1 MIIPIQ
7 KIISIFTFLNQV
19 NDSLPEAFANVLS
32 QKATGERDVDEHKD
46 EEDDEEVLAEDQ
58 AQQDQ
63 GREPEGDV
71 DHVEEET

>member
-1 MIIPIQ
+1 M
-7 KIISIFTFLNQV
+7 NV
-19 NDSLPEAFANVLS
+19 SLPEAFANVLS
-32 QKATGERDVDEHKD
+32 EQATGEGDVDEHED

-63 GREPEGDV
+63 GREPAGDV